1 MENERA
7 NLNNEKWSDDDFL
20 HIVWRLNIKTRDL
33 SWRLYLQIYGQ
44 KYMDTMILNGHNDLR
59 LLSLDLENSSW
70 QLFWNFW
77 FEQLGNFIFWRLC
90 VIMISSYWLDLANSR
105 ARLMLNFSGG
115 CRHRWNYFKH
125 WGPKRLVS
133 NSLDCERSGCKTVD
147 TCS

>member
-77 FEQLGNFIFWRLC
+77 FEQLGNFIFWRRLC
-90 VIMISSYWLDLANSR
+90 DNDQQLLI
-105 ARLMLNFSGG
+105 
-115 CRHRWNYFKH
+115 
-125 WGPKRLVS
+125 GP
-133 NSLDCERSGCKTVD
+133 CKQ
-147 TCS
+147 